1 MIRKSCLCG
10 LIVNI
15 FELMKPYKKVIV
27 LKNEMLEVMV
37 NYSVNIFKQNTYKY
51 IDCQV
56 LRNIFLLKWV
66 NNCKLCDNVFKAHI

>member
-1 MIRKSCLCG
+1 
-10 LIVNI
+10 
-15 FELMKPYKKVIV
+15 
-27 LKNEMLEVMV
+27 MLEVMV